1 MIKTEYN
8 EDTIRQ
14 DIENLMED
22 LDPRHIEFDIRP
34 FVEPNLIRLGY
45 PYTFNDDCSFEV
57 TVASGC
63 ILKGKREFCTMIG
76 LV

>member
-14 DIENLMED
+14 DIENLMKD

-45 PYTFNDDCSFEV
+45 PYTFNDDCVESTSKCKISERV
-57 TVASGC
+57 
-63 ILKGKREFCTMIG
+63 L
-76 LV
+76 